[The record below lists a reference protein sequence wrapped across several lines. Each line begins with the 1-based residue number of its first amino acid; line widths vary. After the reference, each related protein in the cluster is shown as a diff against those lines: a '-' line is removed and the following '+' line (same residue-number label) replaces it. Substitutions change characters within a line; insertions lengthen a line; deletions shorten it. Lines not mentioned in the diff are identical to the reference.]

1 MADDLEDTIRQNAQA
16 PASASMDGASAAQHP
31 LRDQIEADRHLAARK
46 AAKSP
51 TFGLRI
57 GKIVPPGR
65 LRTNK
70 VSTPGTVA
78 AT

>member
-1 MADDLEDTIRQNAQA
+1 MADDLEDVIRQNAQA

-51 TFGLRI
+51 TFGLRLA
-57 GKIVPPGR
+57 KIIPPG
-65 LRTNK
+65 
-70 VSTPGTVA
+70 GGG
-78 AT
+78 